1 MAQMNLQWA
10 AVWGCS
16 PSISRIAPARYA
28 KDITLRCAV
37 RTLLD
42 GSRIRLRLNNYGA
55 NEEAVITRVTVAPC
69 DEKGV
74 WKTDAALTLTFD
86 GREKCVMPAGGSA
99 LSDPV
104 DMILSRGDDVAVS
117 LYLGEFAPLATGTE
131 ISGPL
136 TRQWFCEGDGSLCA
150 EMPLVHTMHT
160 ETCFFLDTVE
170 VLTDASNRGIVC
182 FGDSITAQSWPDQL
196 ALRLTEENR
205 TGLSVVR
212 RGIGGSRVF
221 HAYPNVQH
229 RCYGPDGFARFERE
243 INVPAADRVVV
254 LHGINDLMHPNGTT
268 FRPWSDF
275 PTAEEMIDGL
285 RFYIRKAHEQ
295 GKKICLGTI
304 MTFKGWQTWNE
315 EREARRQAV
324 NAWIRTQTESDA
336 VADFDAA
343 TRSAEDPQM
352 RDSACDCG
360 DHVHPSLEGARRMAQ
375 CVPET
380 FLL

>member
-1 MAQMNLQWA
+1 MNLQWA

-55 NEEAVITRVTVAPC
+55 SEEAVITRVTVAPC

-74 WKTDAALTLTFD
+74 WTTDTALTLTF
-86 GREKCVMPAGGSA
+86 GGQERCVMPAGGSA

-104 DMILSRGDDVAVS
+104 DMILSRGADVAVS
-117 LYLGEFAPLATGTE
+117 LYLGEIAPLATGTE

-136 TRQWFCEGDGSLCA
+136 TRQWFCEGDGSLMA
-150 EMPLVHTMHT
+150 EMPLAHTMHT
-160 ETCFFLDTVE
+160 ETCFFLNTVE
-170 VLTDASNRGIVC
+170 VLTDAAARAIVC

-196 ALRLTEENR
+196 ALRLAEENR

-229 RCYGPDGFARFERE
+229 RCYGPDGFERFARE
-243 INVPAADRVVV
+243 VAVAGADRVVV
-254 LHGINDLMHPNGTT
+254 LHGINDLMHPNGTA
-268 FRPWSDF
+268 FRPWSDL
-275 PTAEEMIDGL
+275 PTAEEMIEGL
-285 RFYIRKAHEQ
+285 RFYIRTAHEL
-295 GKKICLGTI
+295 GLKICLGTI
-304 MTFKGWQTWNE
+304 VTFKGWHTWNE
-315 EREARRQAV
+315 DREARRQAV
-324 NAWIRTQTESDA
+324 NDWIRTQREADA
-336 VADFDAA
+336 FVDFDAA
-343 TRSAEDPQM
+343 IRDANDPQM
-352 RDSACDCG
+352 RDPACDCG
-360 DHVHPSLEGARRMAQ
+360 DHVHPSLEGARRMAR
-375 CVPET
+375 CVPAS